1 MNEEEWPTIPQLY
14 IKGESVPEV
23 FQGFVKARAVYDF
36 QHKDVFNRY
45 PEGCM
50 AHDVY
55 EEKINSLKKLKE
67 TE

>member
-1 MNEEEWPTIPQLY
+1 MREIME
-14 IKGESVPEV
+14 GESEAAV
-23 FQGFVKARAVYDF
+23 FQEFVEVRAVYDF
-36 QHKDVFNRY
+36 HHKNVLNRY